1 MNGLGLGFEQSWTP
15 FDLTKTRDCISRQQ
29 VYAYAAGSILAV
41 QNELAEQE
49 TEVTEPKLCNMQAQL
64 KNEGA
69 SRQQT

>member
-1 MNGLGLGFEQSWTP
+1 LVLNKEP

-29 VYAYAAGSILAV
+29 VYTHAAGSILAV

-49 TEVTEPKLCNMQAQL
+49 TEVTELKLCDMQAQL